1 MNYPKGLL
9 AWADEQGAAS
19 AATPVATTSEAQA
32 SIATAGAEEESA
44 APVPAPPD
52 PDQPLELFELPASS
66 DPHEPPDRHDEGSSL
81 VDRLNTHLFGL
92 HRGDHG
98 ATTIDK
104 RDRLEF
110 SDARFDTNLLT
121 DEAPADDALEASP
134 TLESERRDAPAPEFL
149 RSAQR
154 AARWQRPGVR
164 RTLGA
169 AAGLLV
175 VALALQTT
183 HHFRDLIA
191 ARWPATRAALTAWC
205 GVAECTLGAARR
217 IGAISVESTALAR
230 TPVPDAFRLSV
241 SLRNRSALALALPS
255 IELSLTDTSGR
266 LVARRA
272 LSGADFGAASTV
284 LQPGAESA
292 LQLLLSA
299 GSAPVSGYTV
309 EIFYP

>member
-1 MNYPKGLL
+1 MSLATRCTACGTVFRVVQDQLKVSEGWVRCGRCNEVFNAFEGLFDL
-9 AWADEQGAAS
+9 DREAPPVGADEQGAAS
-19 AATPVATTSEAQA
+19 AASPVATTSEAQA
-32 SIATAGAEEESA
+32 GIATAGAEEESA

-52 PDQPLELFELPASS
+52 PDQPLELFELSASS

-169 AAGLLV
+169 GL
-175 VALALQTT
+175 Q
-183 HHFRDLIA
+183 
-191 ARWPATRAALTAWC
+191 
-205 GVAECTLGAARR
+205 
-217 IGAISVESTALAR
+217 
-230 TPVPDAFRLSV
+230 
-241 SLRNRSALALALPS
+241 NR
-255 IELSLTDTSGR
+255 
-266 LVARRA
+266 
-272 LSGADFGAASTV
+272 
-284 LQPGAESA
+284 
-292 LQLLLSA
+292 
-299 GSAPVSGYTV
+299 
-309 EIFYP
+309 